1 MPTEYATAAD
11 FTRWEL
17 HAAECNSS
25 SLHYIVR
32 DCFQAAD
39 AMKNGNPIKEGYYQD
54 QGNTYA
60 HEIMKRK
67 MR

>member
-1 MPTEYATAAD
+1 MPTEYATAED
-11 FTRWEL
+11 FTRWEE
-17 HAAECNSS
+17 HSKQCTSA

-32 DCFQAAD
+32 DCFAAAD
-39 AMKNGNPIKEGYYQD
+39 AMRGGNPVKEGYYQD

>member
-11 FTRWEL
+11 FSRWEQL
-17 HAAECNSS
+17 AKECNSA
-25 SLHYIVR
+25 SLHYIVK
-32 DCFQAAD
+32 DCFQAAM
-39 AMKNGNPIKEGYYQD
+39 AMRGGNPIKEGYYQD